1 MVQLQHSGSNHC
13 AIFQPGGRPP
23 GALTMTMRA
32 WKISDDMPSTVG
44 VEPRYTDTKYNCPK
58 NFRKTLDGSKG
69 RLGPPTTRWHME
81 VLKSVDGD
89 PVRHSYCCRR
99 FDGHFSLGDTYAV
112 GMIVLIRQ
120 DATAAWQKATIAEL
134 GFSFS
139 HRKRPLRF
147 DSPAFACR
155 SNGWVALEHVR
166 KLPTCLATDINDLST
181 GRLCMDIAFGVAFL
195 AVPKWPGHMNSPRHQ
210 QHCLS

>member
-1 MVQLQHSGSNHC
+1 M
-13 AIFQPGGRPP
+13 
-23 GALTMTMRA
+23 
-32 WKISDDMPSTVG
+32 TVG
-44 VEPRYTDTKYNCPK
+44 VEPRYTDTKNNYSK
-58 NFRKTLDGSKG
+58 HYRKTLDANKG
-69 RLGPPTTRWHME
+69 ILRAPTTRWHME
-81 VLKSVDGD
+81 VLKSVSGD
-89 PVRHSYCCRR
+89 PARHWNSCRR
-99 FDGHFSLGDTYAV
+99 YDGHYALGETYAV
-112 GMIVLIRQ
+112 GMIVLIRK
-120 DATAAWQKATIAEL
+120 DLTAAWQKATIAEL
-134 GFSFS
+134 GFGNS

-147 DSPAFACR
+147 DTPGFACR

>member
-1 MVQLQHSGSNHC
+1 MVHLQHSGSKHC

-32 WKISDDMPSTVG
+32 WKISDDMPMPVG
-44 VEPRYTDTKYNCPK
+44 VEPRYTDTKNNYSK
-58 NFRKTLDGSKG
+58 HYRKTLDANKG
-69 RLGPPTTRWHME
+69 ILRPPTSIWHFHC
-81 VLKSVDGD
+81 LNGCKGD
-89 PVRHSYCCRR
+89 PARHWKACERY
-99 FDGHFSLGDTYAV
+99 DGHYSLGEKYAV
-112 GMIVLIRQ
+112 GMIVLIRK
-120 DATAAWQKATIAEL
+120 DVTAAWQKATIAEL

-147 DSPAFACR
+147 DSPGFACR